1 MFILLNS
8 EFLCLRSVQWILAD
22 LYSFYQIR
30 NFCILSPFYS
40 HFIKRR
46 IRAIKEMGNRTPARR
61 LRIFDQ
67 RSKGIFAKKEKQC
80 QSMFINPCF
89 INPCFIKPRTYMGGG
104 GGGWLPPPSEVF
116 LIFFPRR

>member
-8 EFLCLRSVQWILAD
+8 EFLRLRSVQWILAD
-22 LYSFYQIR
+22 LYSFYQIH
-30 NFCILSPFYS
+30 NFCILSEFYS

-46 IRAIKEMGNRTPARR
+46 IRAIKEMGSRTPARR

-67 RSKGIFAKKEKQC
+67 RSKGIFGKKEKQC

-89 INPCFIKPRTYMGGG
+89 INLCFIKPRTYMGGG

-116 LIFFPRR
+116 SDFFP